1 MISPATITFAN
12 TTATGNKLTLNNAQG
27 TLKLEGLK
35 ANTAT
40 GSDTANGIALAL
52 GSSLVSS
59 STTIIGNLYF
69 ANNNSIKVGKDQ
81 GVYYNLSFDTTKQS
95 KANNGVGNYLQT
107 NYIGLGVG
115 ASSLSA
121 TGLGSLRSMDKTN
134 GNTENGQTNASTG
147 YDPATKTDTGVITL
161 ATLDG
166 GPSNV
171 GTINL
176 NNTGATLALSP
187 SYSGV
192 TTALN
197 ANQKAIN
204 NSGIAAWNIFNDFD
218 IRGTSLTGTANTTI
232 TDLNYSF
239 YGKTA
244 DNSGFTMV
252 FAKST
257 DNKGLATI
265 VPNPSNT
272 TNSDNTESTTENKNF
287 DITNA
292 AIADTIKTNS
302 TNNQTYG
309 QNAYVASSSFAIGQF
324 LTTSKLDLTFIGA
337 DSIGE
342 YSSTIAA
349 NKVTKVASS
358 NTGSFYSF
366 INAGTLTT
374 ATPTNGSTGNTDTN
388 TPNQILAAFTN
399 IDNYGELRLLG
410 TNLVDADFSNSKL
423 NKLNLQFDNRDANGE
438 ESNTDNGYATYKDA
452 NGNTIDVTTNAF
464 GALSDSILKVN
475 KSSLNGEVKLGAI
488 NSNVVL
494 TGTGSLGKN
503 AKITGTSTS
512 GQIILRNGTFTFSK
526 NYQTQANSGSA
537 GANGGGSNGDSS
549 LTPADVKTSD
559 IISYNNYVYI
569 DNATIVADKFD
580 GFGYAKIYSPQ
591 LKAYG
596 VSTNNVAVFYNKD
609 SSQTLSTDL
618 TRVGNYNY
626 TGFSNNANALYGNIA
641 TALTTIPDKDGKSS
655 PAPLTIT
662 FIGNKST
669 GFGVAKPTA
678 DSGNGNTTI
687 NYTALGSS
695 LANTTINLIDTGS
708 VLAANIS
715 GVNTTPAP
723 APTEGATNGNT
734 STAQDSTPLAPQ
746 VPNNTLNF
754 YGNTGITPTEV
765 ASSDSDG
772 SKKPTL
778 DIQSSNLK
786 IVATINQANA
796 SYWGGKTA
804 AQLAAEAQKANA
816 LKAEENSKTPENG
829 TETSGTDVQADQ
841 ADSKAQTSGTAAQST
856 PSVPSAENALTSAA
870 LAAADTSNNAQVSEN
885 TTEST
890 PSGYVINFDIGSKDA
905 SKSTAVYDITFD
917 GGYAYPD
924 FENSFYTGTIH
935 KLNDLSTF
943 TFKKVG
949 SINSAQIANT
959 LAHIVLDQSIIKG
972 DFLQTNAT
980 IDFRPIADSEKY
992 AQGIDALTGN
1002 IVMTQAEKD
1011 GSLAKNIFFDF
1022 TGNTRNDKIG
1032 SSETNKT
1039 YYVAG
1044 NAGSTFNFIN
1054 LTKIVPTSDTKAPNN
1069 TIYWDGDS
1077 TTSNGTDAL
1086 FKTLQDNGV
1095 HLRAAS
1101 SSDKFGEVSQ
1111 NLADDAHFNF
1121 YGSNIY
1127 GYSDQTQGGST
1138 RHDGKIESKYGIGI
1152 YVDSRADG
1160 SRLKIGG
1167 LNSELNKSSLYNV
1180 SEIKSTKGGVSLGLY
1195 GNDALASTE
1204 KTIKVSIAGDDK
1216 VFNLI
1221 GAGEPITSTN
1231 ADGSPSTTNPLVADI
1246 TLEGNST
1253 NGTLKAGSVLDIA
1266 NISFKGSFLT
1276 SKDSTASGSNQGGFI
1291 KAIFDDTA
1299 KLGEGSYIGS
1309 KDGSVNVTI
1318 NNSTPPTNTTDTSK
1332 ASTFIIGSGVSTLKF
1347 TNAGVIKLATSDKT
1361 IVDKIDS
1368 QTSSDGSTTVATNT
1382 DTTTTSSATQ
1392 TLWNKTSEGTKFAK
1406 NSNVQSS
1413 GTTIIGNFYTD
1424 NGDSLKGSASGTFF
1438 KLSFDTTDSN
1448 NASYFQTNMIGLG
1461 VNGSSLSAVGLHSLR
1476 SLDKTSDSGSTGW
1489 DNTTQKDTGV
1499 ITLKLHDGNTNPMN
1513 LMNVN
1518 LVNTGANVAIDTSYT
1533 GGKTQY
1539 SDVGSWNM
1547 YNNFY
1552 TRGTSIT
1559 GDATSNSFYGTGPNT
1574 IKMIFAK
1581 STDTFKELYT
1591 TLKQQGDTY
1600 NLSLNSDK
1608 IASITKPTPATEGD
1622 TENKDTTDTTN
1633 KDGTTPTPPETYG
1646 QNGYIAESQYS
1657 LGELKINGGVELT
1670 FIGNQALSPDYADT
1684 MAQDKVTAI
1693 LSTNSNSLFS
1703 FINAGTLTT
1712 NTAETTASI
1721 NKSLAAFNQTGGNG
1735 TIRLLGTTIKDADLS
1750 KSNLGLS
1757 AIFDQRNADGVTK
1770 GASGDTDNNKP
1781 HDYEFVR
1788 IKDDKG
1794 QVTNLTTDAFGTL
1807 SGSILNV
1814 NKSSLD
1820 GTITLGDN
1828 AKASYIAFLGKDA
1841 LGANGKLMGGNA
1853 NTNAFFDGAGT
1864 FKSTTTGETTTL
1876 TEEASTFKLDPIKGF
1891 KGNASYINTSVTS
1904 ALEDKAGVTITY
1916 DPTTGEGTPT
1926 ITATP
1931 SVPSNSSENS
1941 GTSSPTSPSSSTP
1954 SVDGSSSTP
1963 TYADSDKSNFNRL
1976 TITFNDDKHTL
1987 ETLEKTENTDGKTE
2001 SNATENSGTENTD
2014 TQTEGGK
2021 TQADSKIE
2029 LSTAAKDFVN
2039 NLQSFNGTTYGI
2051 NLDKANTMSQSVGYT
2066 NGAMTLNFIGKD
2078 SLVAGYDK
2086 TTKDDGSI
2094 SYTKKSDGT
2103 GLVIANDNK
2112 NNVYNFIDFGKID
2125 IGLFAGDN
2133 GVFNG
2138 SIGWIGNSFQVGT
2151 IRNAL
2156 GTQEN
2161 YQVIDFNN
2169 LPDPEVAQNIYQ
2181 AQMGAQ
2187 YIIFDFHGS
2196 TKADDSTQ
2204 TGIKAYK
2211 FQGQINESS
2220 YSKDS
2225 AYIFKDLGTLTLAN
2239 NTSTEKHQE
2248 FADALNAFIN
2258 EENKTTTDG
2267 STTYKNITINKGTIG
2282 ITDTKVIGNIIAN
2295 KVKDNTQ
2302 GGGSSAGGSSGEG
2315 SSSAESG
2322 GSAEVKYSKD
2332 IALNLT
2338 FSDSAHN
2345 DRGIDASLTGNLI
2358 EGDATK
2364 TITFLGQN
2372 SFNKDLVIKG
2382 GDVASSYSFFDA
2394 GVLSQDQINNIL
2406 YAGAT
2411 TPTDSAEE
2419 KKEKINEGTF
2429 AFDGATAIYGDLNN
2443 TSAEAKN
2450 QSILLGNQSSG
2461 VLLAGNTSK
2470 GGLSGLSDISTTA
2483 LVNAKIGVGSRVAI
2497 VNKNANSVYDF
2508 SSFAKSAP
2516 VIADINL
2523 NTATTDLTKEG
2534 VSADGITKAQ
2544 IKGFGGNT
2552 SLIGAINDSSQT
2564 ITKTQT
2570 TTPTARSGDTP
2581 TTQTTTQYVASS
2593 NAYVFG
2599 DYASNK
2605 TATWVLTGDS
2615 TIEYLFV
2622 YNKDANQRNAILDT
2636 ATFAQNGSVIDLR
2649 GNRAMGNTEAMGG
2662 AALNGAIL
2670 ANAGLS
2676 APTGFTPHT
2685 LTAKNAD
2692 LDQAVFRL
2700 GVDTITS
2707 QSDKLVIDGIGNIQ
2721 EAMAGI
2727 AGDTSQ
2733 KGVDRQTNLLQ
2744 VFVDRGDGT
2753 ITSPILLATI
2763 NNTQNSK
2770 AVNAGYFQAVGYSLG
2785 LYRYVPVVKAT
2796 ASVVTDKTD
2805 TTDKTQSEG
2814 SATAITGA
2822 TTDTSTT
2829 TKDDNT
2835 INGTAV
2841 LNPNDKS
2848 QTLYYYLTAMNISKD
2863 SGAIKPLEQSLG
2875 AFYRGFRI
2883 ATNNLNLRM
2892 GELRGIGAQDGVWA
2906 RIINGA
2912 GSDKY
2917 SNQDYY
2923 TTLQAGYDKKFD
2935 VSGGVNYL
2943 GVSAEAT
2950 LISSKGGGYTST
2962 GRNLGLGLYNTY
2974 IMDNG
2979 FYVDAS
2985 MKYLN
2990 LGNRISFNDAN
3001 LQRLSSANSVYS
3013 NAFLLGGEVGYRYEI
3028 DKLLSGNSNPYTKG
3042 YYIEPQAEL
3051 IYGYI
3056 QGANYNASINS
3067 ALVEAKLKGDN
3078 AFISRVGAV
3087 FGKHF
3092 KSQTGVRT
3100 DLRLGLSYIN
3110 EINSGGSSTLVQTGA
3125 NTLAN
3130 PDINATTLANNKLNV
3145 SLGVNVVIDENWRVY
3160 ADLSRTFFG
3169 VYNFDYN
3176 ANIGARMSFG
3186 QKASKLERS
3195 LQNKQQESFQPKQ
3208 EPIKAQTK
3216 AEVLKDKQTI
3226 SFTQA
3231 QKEGKKTG
3239 CQGCFPEKGLYL
3251 QVAVLTQNDPK
3262 ATSLIDKS
3270 SYRVYDFMFEN
3281 KDAKRY
3287 LMGPFKNIDTL
3298 IENKPQADKI
3308 VQDIDNNPKSYAVM
3322 YEVK

>member
-1 MISPATITFAN
+1 
-12 TTATGNKLTLNNAQG
+12 
-27 TLKLEGLK
+27 
-35 ANTAT
+35 
-40 GSDTANGIALAL
+40 
-52 GSSLVSS
+52 
-59 STTIIGNLYF
+59 
-69 ANNNSIKVGKDQ
+69 
-81 GVYYNLSFDTTKQS
+81 
-95 KANNGVGNYLQT
+95 
-107 NYIGLGVG
+107 
-115 ASSLSA
+115 
-121 TGLGSLRSMDKTN
+121 
-134 GNTENGQTNASTG
+134 
-147 YDPATKTDTGVITL
+147 
-161 ATLDG
+161 
-166 GPSNV
+166 
-171 GTINL
+171 
-176 NNTGATLALSP
+176 
-187 SYSGV
+187 
-192 TTALN
+192 
-197 ANQKAIN
+197 
-204 NSGIAAWNIFNDFD
+204 
-218 IRGTSLTGTANTTI
+218 
-232 TDLNYSF
+232 
-239 YGKTA
+239 
-244 DNSGFTMV
+244 
-252 FAKST
+252 
-257 DNKGLATI
+257 
-265 VPNPSNT
+265 
-272 TNSDNTESTTENKNF
+272 
-287 DITNA
+287 
-292 AIADTIKTNS
+292 
-302 TNNQTYG
+302 
-309 QNAYVASSSFAIGQF
+309 
-324 LTTSKLDLTFIGA
+324 
-337 DSIGE
+337 
-342 YSSTIAA
+342 
-349 NKVTKVASS
+349 
-358 NTGSFYSF
+358 
-366 INAGTLTT
+366 
-374 ATPTNGSTGNTDTN
+374 
-388 TPNQILAAFTN
+388 
-399 IDNYGELRLLG
+399 
-410 TNLVDADFSNSKL
+410 
-423 NKLNLQFDNRDANGE
+423 
-438 ESNTDNGYATYKDA
+438 
-452 NGNTIDVTTNAF
+452 
-464 GALSDSILKVN
+464 
-475 KSSLNGEVKLGAI
+475 
-488 NSNVVL
+488 
-494 TGTGSLGKN
+494 
-503 AKITGTSTS
+503 
-512 GQIILRNGTFTFSK
+512 
-526 NYQTQANSGSA
+526 
-537 GANGGGSNGDSS
+537 
-549 LTPADVKTSD
+549 
-559 IISYNNYVYI
+559 
-569 DNATIVADKFD
+569 
-580 GFGYAKIYSPQ
+580 
-591 LKAYG
+591 
-596 VSTNNVAVFYNKD
+596 
-609 SSQTLSTDL
+609 
-618 TRVGNYNY
+618 
-626 TGFSNNANALYGNIA
+626 
-641 TALTTIPDKDGKSS
+641 
-655 PAPLTIT
+655 
-662 FIGNKST
+662 
-669 GFGVAKPTA
+669 
-678 DSGNGNTTI
+678 
-687 NYTALGSS
+687 
-695 LANTTINLIDTGS
+695 
-708 VLAANIS
+708 
-715 GVNTTPAP
+715 
-723 APTEGATNGNT
+723 
-734 STAQDSTPLAPQ
+734 
-746 VPNNTLNF
+746 
-754 YGNTGITPTEV
+754 
-765 ASSDSDG
+765 
-772 SKKPTL
+772 
-778 DIQSSNLK
+778 
-786 IVATINQANA
+786 

-804 AQLAAEAQKANA
+804 AQLQAEAQKVEEANK
-816 LKAEENSKTPENG
+816 LKAEENSKAPEN
-829 TETSGTDVQADQ
+829 SGTDVQADQ
-841 ADSKAQTSGTAAQST
+841 GQTSAQSAPAVPT
-856 PSVPSAENALTSAA
+856 ESADKDNTTESAPVVASNDTQASPSVPSAEATAKPDTNTATAENTTAENTANESAENVVSSATLAATSTNSTTIK
-870 LAAADTSNNAQVSEN
+870 AADTNNNVAPTANINNTSN
-885 TTEST
+885 T
-890 PSGYVINFDIGSKDA
+890 GYTIDFDIGNKDSSKP
-905 SKSTAVYDITFD
+905 TAVYDITFD

-924 FENSFYTGTIH
+924 FENSFYTGTINT
-935 KLNDLSTF
+935 LNSLSSF
-943 TFKKVG
+943 TFKNVG
-949 SINSAQIANT
+949 TINSAQISNT
-959 LAHIVLDQSIIKG
+959 QAHIILDQSIIKG

-1022 TGNTRNDKIG
+1022 TGNTRSEKIG
-1032 SSETNKT
+1032 SNESNKT

-1044 NAGSTFNFIN
+1044 NAGSNFSFIN

-1069 TIYWDGDS
+1069 TIYWDGDT

-1095 HLRAAS
+1095 HLKAATS
-1101 SSDKFGEVSQ
+1101 TDKFGSMNQ
-1111 NLADDAHFNF
+1111 SLDDAVNFNF

-1127 GYSDQTQGGST
+1127 GYSAQDQGGST
-1138 RHDGKIESKYGIGI
+1138 SHDGKIESKYGIGI

-1167 LNSELNKSSLYNV
+1167 LNSELNQSSLYNV
-1180 SEIKSTKGGVSLGLY
+1180 SEIKSSSGGVSLGLY
-1195 GNDALASTE
+1195 GNNALASTE

-1221 GAGEPITSTN
+1221 GAGEPVTTTN
-1231 ADGSPSTTNPLVADI
+1231 ADGTTTTTNPLVADI

-1253 NGTLKAGSVLDIA
+1253 KGTLKAGSVMNIA
-1266 NISFKGSFLT
+1266 NISFKGNFLT
-1276 SKDSTASGSNQGGFI
+1276 SKDTTASGSNQGGTI
-1291 KAIFDDTA
+1291 NAIFDDTA

-1309 KDGSVNVTI
+1309 KDGALNVTI
-1318 NNSTPPTNTTDTSK
+1318 NNTTPPTNIMGTDGKIDTSK

-1361 IVDKIDS
+1361 IVD
-1368 QTSSDGSTTVATNT
+1368 TPATPSDGSTTNGSTIQANQ
-1382 DTTTTSSATQ
+1382 TT
-1392 TLWNKTSEGTKFAK
+1392 WGKDSEGTKFAR

-1424 NGDSLKGSASGTFF
+1424 NGDSLKGSAQGTFF
-1438 KLSFDTTDSN
+1438 KLSFDNTDPN

-1489 DNTTQKDTGV
+1489 DSTTQKDTGL
-1499 ITLKLHDGNTNPMN
+1499 ITLKLHDGNTSPMN

-1518 LVNTGANVAIDTSYT
+1518 LINTGANVAIDTSYS
-1533 GGKTQY
+1533 GGKKEY
-1539 SDVGSWNM
+1539 KDVGSWNM

-1559 GDATSNSFYGTGPNT
+1559 GDATSNSFYGTGPQT
-1574 IKMIFAK
+1574 LKMIFAK
-1581 STDTFKELYT
+1581 STNTFKELYT
-1591 TLKQQGDTY
+1591 TLKQEGDTY

-1608 IASITKPTPATEGD
+1608 IANITKPTPVTEGD
-1622 TENKDTTDTTN
+1622 TTDKTENKDTTDTT
-1633 KDGTTPTPPETYG
+1633 TPPETYG

-1670 FIGNQALSPDYADT
+1670 FIGDQALSPDYAAS
-1684 MAQDKVTAI
+1684 MAKDKVTAI

-1712 NTAETTASI
+1712 NTSETTATI
-1721 NKSLAAFNQTGGNG
+1721 NKSLAAFNQSGGKG

-1750 KSNLGLS
+1750 QSNLGLN
-1757 AIFDQRNADGVTK
+1757 AIFDQRNADGATK
-1770 GASGDTDNNKP
+1770 SATESSDSGESKP

-1788 IKDDKG
+1788 INGADG
-1794 QVTNLTTDAFGTL
+1794 TATNLTTDAFGTL

-1814 NKSSLD
+1814 NKSTLD
-1820 GTITLGDN
+1820 GTITLGGS
-1828 AKASYIAFLGKDA
+1828 AGVSYIAFLGKDA

-1853 NTNAFFDGAGT
+1853 NNNVFFDGAGT
-1864 FKSTTTGETTTL
+1864 FKSTETNGTTTL
-1876 TEEASTFKLDPIKGF
+1876 TEEAATFKMDPIKGF
-1891 KGNASYINTSVTS
+1891 KGNISYINTQVTS
-1904 ALEDKAGVTITY
+1904 ALEDKAGVTVTY
-1916 DPTTGEGTPT
+1916 DPNTGEGTTT
-1926 ITATP
+1926 IA
-1931 SVPSNSSENS
+1931 
-1941 GTSSPTSPSSSTP
+1941 
-1954 SVDGSSSTP
+1954 SSTP
-1963 TYADSDKSNFNRL
+1963 TAPTPSDGNTGAEASPSSPSSGSATPTYSDSDKSQFNRL

-1987 ETLEKTENTDGKTE
+1987 ETLEKTQ
-2001 SNATENSGTENTD
+2001 TENANGNTQGGSENGGTQTEGSNTQTEGSKTD
-2014 TQTEGGK
+2014 TQTDG
-2021 TQADSKIE
+2021 KIE
-2029 LSTAAKDFVN
+2029 LSAIAKEFVN

-2051 NLDKANTMSQSVGYT
+2051 NLNKTNAMNQSVGYT
-2066 NGAMTLNFIGKD
+2066 NGAMTLNFIGAG
-2078 SLVAGYDK
+2078 SITAGYDK

-2094 SYTKKSDGT
+2094 SYTKKSDGS

-2112 NNVYNFIDFGKID
+2112 NNLYNFIDFGKID
-2125 IGLFAGDN
+2125 IGLFSGDS

-2138 SIGWIGNSFQVGT
+2138 AIGWVGNSWQVGV

-2161 YQVIDFNN
+2161 YQVIDFDH
-2169 LPDPEVAQNIYQ
+2169 LPDPEIAQNTYK

-2196 TKADDSTQ
+2196 TKVADSTQ
-2204 TGIKAYK
+2204 TGMKAYK
-2211 FQGQINESS
+2211 FQGEITDSTH
-2220 YSKDS
+2220 SKNS
-2225 AYIFKDLGTLTLAN
+2225 VYIFKDLGAITLAN
-2239 NTSTEKHQE
+2239 NTETEKHQE

-2258 EENKTTTDG
+2258 NENKSTTDG
-2267 STTYKNITINKGTIG
+2267 TTTYKNIMINKGTIG

-2302 GGGSSAGGSSGEG
+2302 GGGSSGGGG
-2315 SSSAESG
+2315 ESG
-2322 GSAEVKYSKD
+2322 GQATPTYSKD

-2345 DRGIDASLTGNLI
+2345 DRGIDASLTGTSI

-2382 GDVASSYSFFDA
+2382 GDVASSYNFFDA
-2394 GVLSQDQINNIL
+2394 GVLSQTQINNIL
-2406 YAGAT
+2406 YAGTASV
-2411 TPTDSAEE
+2411 TDSAEE

-2443 TSAEAKN
+2443 TSEEAKN

-2461 VLLAGNTSK
+2461 VLLAGDKSA
-2470 GGLSGLSDISTTA
+2470 GGLSGLSEIATTA

-2497 VNKNANSVYDF
+2497 TNKNANSVYDF
-2508 SSFAKSAP
+2508 SAFAKSAP

-2523 NTATTDLTKEG
+2523 NTATTDLTTEG
-2534 VSADGITKAQ
+2534 ATSDGIAKAK
-2544 IKGFGGNT
+2544 IKGFSGQT
-2552 SLIGAINDSSQT
+2552 SLIGAIQDSDQT
-2564 ITKTQT
+2564 IKQIKPTTDTKADASAV
-2570 TTPTARSGDTP
+2570 TARSGETP
-2581 TTQTTTQYVASS
+2581 SATPVTETKYQSS
-2593 NAYVFG
+2593 NNEYIFG
-2599 DYASNK
+2599 DYASKDK

-2615 TIEYLFV
+2615 TIEYLMV
-2622 YNKDANQRNAILDT
+2622 YNQNANQRDAILDT
-2636 ATFAQNGSVIDLR
+2636 ATFAQTGAVIDLR

-2692 LDQAVFRL
+2692 LKNAVIRL

-2707 QSDKLVIDGIGNIQ
+2707 QSDKLVIQGIGNINP
-2721 EAMAGI
+2721 AITGGAG
-2727 AGDTSQ
+2727 GDMSQ
-2733 KGVDRQTNLLQ
+2733 GGVDRQDSLLQ

-2753 ITSPILLATI
+2753 INSPILLATI
-2763 NNTQNSK
+2763 DNTQNSK
-2770 AVNAGYFQAVGYSLG
+2770 DVNAGYFQAVGYSLG

-2796 ASVVTDKTD
+2796 ASVVTDKPN
-2805 TTDKTQSEG
+2805 TTDKADSAQGEG
-2814 SATAITGA
+2814 SATATAITGA
-2822 TTDTSTT
+2822 TTDSSSAT

-2863 SGAIKPLEQSLG
+2863 TGAIKPLEQSLG

-2892 GELRGIGAQDGVWA
+2892 GELRGIGAKDGVWA

-2912 GSDKY
+2912 GSDKF
-2917 SNQDYY
+2917 SNKDYY

-2935 VSGGVNYL
+2935 VSGGVNYV

-2990 LGNRISFNDAN
+2990 LGNRISFNDAS

-3028 DKLLSGNSNPYTKG
+3028 DKLLNGNSNPYTKG

-3067 ALVEAKLKGDN
+3067 AVVEAKLKGDN

-3186 QKASKLERS
+3186 KKASKLEKS

-3226 SFTQA
+3226 SFTQEQIA
-3231 QKEGKKTG
+3231 GKKTG